1 MLASMSVVVF
11 SFGGVL
17 SHCYAAADYSW
28 QNAVSFAERMVQRDL
43 VLQADYRNLQ

>member
-1 MLASMSVVVF
+1 MLALLSVVVF

-28 QNAVSFAERMVQRDL
+28 QSAVRFAESMVQ
-43 VLQADYRNLQ
+43 